1 VLLGYWELINVYW
14 EQLLKYKYS
23 EKDMDLIAVIAES
36 RLSNGGVLNIVG
48 YETMTF
54 QEQNMLF

>member
-1 VLLGYWELINVYW
+1 MYW